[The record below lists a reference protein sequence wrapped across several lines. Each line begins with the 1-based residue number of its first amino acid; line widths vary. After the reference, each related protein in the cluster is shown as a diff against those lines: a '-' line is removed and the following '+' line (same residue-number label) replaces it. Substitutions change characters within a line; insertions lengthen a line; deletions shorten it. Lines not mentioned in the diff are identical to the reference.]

1 MKLLNIKNGGTYVI
15 LVTNTIPE
23 FAKTLNYVLSQ
34 LPDKSILDFELKE
47 SHSYVDQNNGATSLS
62 QIIVIKC
69 NTSYRLEFNSHTD
82 NINF

>member
-23 FAKTLNYVLSQ
+23 FAKTLNYILSQ

-47 SHSYVDQNNGATSLS
+47 SHSYIDRNNGAPSLS

-69 NTSYRLEFNSHTD
+69 NTSYRLEFKSHTD

>member
-34 LPDKSILDFELKE
+34 LPDKSILDFE
-47 SHSYVDQNNGATSLS
+47 
-62 QIIVIKC
+62 
-69 NTSYRLEFNSHTD
+69 
-82 NINF
+82 

>member
-15 LVTNTIPE
+15 LVTDTIPE
-23 FAKTLNYVLSQ
+23 FAKTLNYVLSE
-34 LPDKSILDFELKE
+34 LDKSILDFELKE
-47 SHSYVDQNNGATSLS
+47 SNPYVDRNNGAPSLS

-69 NTSYRLEFNSHTD
+69 KTSYRLEFKSHTD

>member
-1 MKLLNIKNGGTYVI
+1 MKLLNIKKNKTYVI
-15 LVTNTIPE
+15 LVTDTIPE
-23 FAKTLNYVLSQ
+23 FAKTLNYVLSE

-47 SHSYVDQNNGATSLS
+47 SNPYVDRNNGAPSLS

-69 NTSYRLEFNSHTD
+69 KTSYRLEFKSHTD